1 MNYDNPEL
9 QHRLA
14 AEYVLGTLHGAARLR
29 FERLLTRN
37 DGLRRKVAAWE
48 ARLSPWTAS
57 VKPVPVPAHVW
68 KDIQRRLGLDKSA
81 PATAS
86 QPSGLW
92 RWWALGSTALA
103 AVFALVLV
111 LRPGVPVTPSVVS
124 PPAAGIWRDLAVL
137 STDKAEAVWIVRAR
151 NDGATLEFSG
161 LSDVAVPS
169 GRDFELWAIPAKGAP
184 LSLGVMHAR
193 NGRSMEVA
201 LSTEV
206 KSRLAQGV
214 ALAISLEPTGG
225 SPTGAP
231 TGPVLYS
238 GKLQG

>member
-1 MNYDNPEL
+1 MNYDNPDL

-29 FERLLTRN
+29 FERLLTGN

-48 ARLSPWTAS
+48 ARLSPWTAA

-68 KDIQRRLGLDKSA
+68 QGVQRRLGLTAAAGPA
-81 PATAS
+81 PAS
-86 QPSGLW
+86 SGLSGLW
-92 RWWALGSTALA
+92 RWWAFGSTALA
-103 AVFALVLV
+103 AVFALLLV
-111 LRPGVPVTPSVVS
+111 MRPAPVVTPAA
-124 PPAAGIWRDLAVL
+124 PAWRDLAVL
-137 STDKAEAVWIVRAR
+137 STDKAEAVFIAR
-151 NDGATLEFSG
+151 TDGEVLEFSG
-161 LSDVAVPS
+161 LSKVSVPTD
-169 GRDFELWAIPAKGAP
+169 RDLELWAIPAKGAP
-184 LSLGVMHAR
+184 LSLGVMHR
-193 NGRSMEVA
+193 NGRVMQVA
-201 LSTEV
+201 LDNGV

-225 SPTGAP
+225 SPTGSP